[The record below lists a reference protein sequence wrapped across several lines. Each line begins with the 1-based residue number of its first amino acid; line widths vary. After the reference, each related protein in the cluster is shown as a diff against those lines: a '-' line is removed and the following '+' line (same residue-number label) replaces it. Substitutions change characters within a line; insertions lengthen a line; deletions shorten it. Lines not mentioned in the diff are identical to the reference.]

1 MSANTSAPNRA
12 SLLSGLRTGGV
23 RSASNI
29 PHTAAPGVTSFHIPR
44 VPSHLQSSVFP
55 EEDDEQ
61 GQYAQ
66 NVFVNHRVNKT
77 MPMTAAVDGP
87 NNRFMQQ
94 QQRDVNPNIGSFS
107 PAFAGQPNHVQ
118 AQALQMQ
125 MMQLELLR
133 MQTIQAQQYQAQLLA
148 AQQPQSARRPNFNPP
163 ATAGPTGSFDLRS
176 ASLSAQ
182 MRRAQPQ
189 EELQVP
195 MTAAL
200 GGKFGVR
207 SGPMGRFSTE
217 DYDDA
222 SVPPTPNSTT
232 VISGGTSLGGATP
245 TPTASVSKSES
256 ASNWRRGGNNNS
268 VLRGANR
275 PSLGGKTSPPPTER
289 RLSPPPAASAPA
301 PASLGKSRPQPLSF
315 NGAVSQP
322 IPAVAI
328 DSSEGENEDG
338 YSTSSSESA
347 ASNSP
352 PTTPRS
358 SSSDRLSVSPPKDAG
373 VTVNMKVAG
382 LGLGHPISAS
392 PPKAV
397 HRMASQPMRQPRGPP
412 SGPDELGPRNFAAR
426 LVPQL
431 TVSVA

>member
-12 SLLSGLRTGGV
+12 SLLAGLRTGGV
-23 RSASNI
+23 RSTSNI
-29 PHTAAPGVTSFHIPR
+29 PHTAAPGATFHIPR
-44 VPSHLQSSVFP
+44 IASNLQSSIFP
-55 EEDDEQ
+55 EEDEQ
-61 GQYAQ
+61 GQFAQ
-66 NVFVNHRVNKT
+66 NVFVNHHGASRT

-94 QQRDVNPNIGSFS
+94 QRDVNQNIGSFS

-125 MMQLELLR
+125 MMQLEIIR

-148 AQQPQSARRPNFNPP
+148 QQQSARRPSFNPP

-176 ASLSAQ
+176 ATLSAQ
-182 MRRAQPQ
+182 MRRTGRLQ
-189 EELQVP
+189 EDEQVP

-200 GGKFGVR
+200 GGKFGSR
-207 SGPMGRFSTE
+207 PNNMPSSGPMGRFSTD

-232 VISGGTSLGGATP
+232 VISGGTSLGGVTP
-245 TPTASVSKSES
+245 INANPSAVVSKSET

-275 PSLGGKTSPPPTER
+275 PAAIKTSPPPTER
-289 RLSPPPAASAPA
+289 RLSPPPALTSAP
-301 PASLGKSRPQPLSF
+301 LGGKSRPQPLHF
-315 NGAVSQP
+315 NGAAAQP
-322 IPAVAI
+322 MPAVAI
-328 DSSEGENEDG
+328 DTSEGENDDG

-358 SSSDRLSVSPPKDAG
+358 SSSLEISVSPSKDTAKG
-373 VTVNMKVAG
+373 MPAA
-382 LGLGHPISAS
+382 LGIRRPSSFGALKAAS
-392 PPKAV
+392 
-397 HRMASQPMRQPRGPP
+397 HRLASQPMRQPRGPP

-426 LVPQL
+426 IMVR
-431 TVSVA
+431 VAA